1 MPIGVNTG
9 TKSIPLKLAKE
20 LTNEVNKAWDNGT
33 FLENVTPVTKDLLR
47 YWFSNVFT
55 DTRNINFHLGQRQAI
70 LNTIYAH
77 EVLKIEKVSDIYFA
91 INEAILS
98 ELDNDIL
105 EQEKYKY
112 PKYCMKM
119 ATGTGKTWVMSALLL
134 WQYLNAKN
142 EEKKSGR
149 YTKNFL
155 LIAPG
160 LIVYER
166 LLDAY
171 LGKENQKGIREFETS
186 DFNKFE
192 QLFIPP
198 SYKET
203 VFSFLQSSVVAKQD
217 IGRKVTGDGLIAITN
232 WHLLADIDDED
243 VDLLSPFES
252 TSQIITDLLPI
263 TPSKSS
269 GHALEALDNQYLSGK
284 ELEFLINLP
293 DIVVFNDEAH
303 HIHEFKSKGEI
314 IEVEWQKSLNRIAST
329 KGNSFIQIDFSAT
342 PYEITGS
349 GQKRTKHY
357 FPYIIVDFDLKTAIR
372 RGLVKTITL
381 DKRKEITGMDL
392 DFKAIREGRN
402 VIGLSAGQKLMLRA
416 GLQKLRILEKQFAEF
431 TEGRETLKNKH
442 PKMLVICEDTQVAPE
457 VTKFLTSFEDLSVD
471 DVIQIDSNKKG
482 SIPAKEWD
490 EVKQRLFNVDQYSKP
505 KIIVSVL
512 MLREGFDVNNIC
524 VIVPLRSSEA
534 PILLEQIIGRGLR
547 LMWREPEF
555 LEMKEENR
563 IRLLEKK
570 EQPTNYLDILSIVE
584 HPAFM
589 QFYDELM
596 KEGLA
601 TETNDLPDR
610 DEVLGDIIHVGLKEN
625 YKQFDM
631 YIPFILNEKEEY
643 LRTSELTVDDL
654 SPYGKTT
661 SIHFSIDQLRKMT
674 VKEGET
680 FYSEELTVRTR
691 FGDYQVTGEI
701 FNAKSYNDFLSK
713 MVVVITS
720 SIGKVATR
728 KTKAFPTIQINHFEL
743 VRLIDEF
750 IRTKLFEQP
759 FDPLFE
765 NNWKILIIARSG
777 IIEHITKEMSKIIYQ
792 MQNNID
798 ISEAVV
804 IKRYF
809 SEVQELRMREKY
821 SIEFAKTIYER
832 LQYPSNKGQ
841 FEKDFM
847 VFCDSDAN
855 TQSFLKINEHYHTFA
870 GLNYIRTDGMLA
882 SYYPDFIVKYNH
894 DIYLVETKAQDQL
907 ENENVKQKQIGALDW
922 IKQVNELK
930 PEDRMN
936 GTWHY
941 ILLGDS
947 TFYSMKDD
955 GAGLG
960 DIFDYCELTKAK
972 IEGTLF

>member
-20 LTNEVNKAWDNGT
+20 LTNEVNRAWDDGT

-47 YWFSNVFT
+47 YWFSNAFT

-70 LNTIYAH
+70 LNTIYTH
-77 EVLKIEKVSDIYFA
+77 EVLKIEKVSEIYLS

-186 DFNKFE
+186 DFKKFE

-217 IGRKVTGDGLIAITN
+217 IGRKITGDGLIAITN
-232 WHLLADIDDED
+232 WHLLSDIDDEE
-243 VDLLSPFES
+243 VDLHSPFDN

-263 TPSKSS
+263 TPGKSS
-269 GHALEALDNQYLSGK
+269 GHALEVLDNQYLSGK

-416 GLQKLRILEKQFAEF
+416 GLQKLRILEKQFAEY
-431 TEGRETLKNKH
+431 TEGRGTLKNKH

-457 VTKFLTSFEDLSVD
+457 VTKFLTSFEDLSDD
-471 DVIQIDSNKKG
+471 DVIQIDSDKKG
-482 SIPAKEWD
+482 SIPAKEWS

-589 QFYDELM
+589 QFYDDLM

-601 TETNDLPDR
+601 AETNDLPDKG
-610 DEVLGDIIHVGLKEN
+610 DVLGDIIHVGLKEN

-720 SIGKVATR
+720 SIGKVGIR
-728 KTKAFPTIQINHFEL
+728 KTRNYPTIQINHVEL
-743 VRLIDEF
+743 VRIIDDF

-759 FDPLFE
+759 FNPLE
-765 NNWKILIIARSG
+765 NNNWKILIVARSG

-809 SEVQELRMREKY
+809 SEVPELRMRERY
-821 SIEFAKTIYER
+821 SIEFSKTIYAR

-847 VFCDSDAN
+847 IFCDSDAN

-907 ENENVKQKQIGALDW
+907 ENENVKQKQNGALDW
-922 IKQVNELK
+922 IKQVNELN
-930 PEDRMN
+930 PDDRMN
-936 GTWHY
+936 GKWHY

-947 TFYSMKDD
+947 TFYSMRDD

-960 DIFDYCELTKAK
+960 DIFDYCELTKAR